1 MKFSWKVF
9 ISTILLVTAA
19 FGLGGTAMIVS
30 LYHQLLEQET
40 LMAMQE
46 NRYLCF
52 SFGNAL
58 SSVSSAQN
66 FDPDDFL
73 GQIEE
78 VLGSLHSEFSVG
90 AIDTIRLPEGEA
102 FAEQIP
108 LGSRSSRIVTNENG
122 IQYIQ
127 IVTHVS
133 LSEYPG
139 KGISS
144 NFQDTAS
151 LAPHDYYLQNI
162 VNISSVYETRNL
174 YIALYQGIL
183 LAVISI
189 SSVILLLLTHFLT
202 LPLKRLTATTQ
213 EIASGS
219 FSTRAVPHGNDEI
232 GILTKNFNIMADV
245 VEEKIY
251 DLEETARQREDFVAS
266 FAHELKTPL
275 TSIIG
280 YADMLRSYEMSPED
294 RFTAANYIFSEGKRL
309 ESLSLHLLDLIVL
322 HKQEFHLSPVE
333 SEAFLQETAHIL
345 MPLLQKHQQTL
356 HIQSQPA
363 TILLEAILMKTLLYN
378 LIDNACKASEPGSEI
393 FLTGEHIDGFYRLS
407 VRDCGRGIPAEELSK
422 ITEPFYMV
430 DKSRSR
436 KQNGAGLGLALCQEI
451 AMIHGDSLH
460 IQSQLGQGTCISFSV
475 KEVPC
480 DEK

>member
-19 FGLGGTAMIVS
+19 CGLGGTAMITS
-30 LYHQLLEQET
+30 LYHQVLEQEM

-58 SSVSSAQN
+58 SSFSTSQSFN
-66 FDPDDFL
+66 PDEFL
-73 GQIEE
+73 TQVEE
-78 VLGSLHSEFSVG
+78 VLGSLHSEFSIG
-90 AIDTIRLPEGEA
+90 AIDTIRLPEGES

-108 LGSRSSRIVTNENG
+108 LGSRASRIVTDENG
-122 IQYIQ
+122 IPYIQ
-127 IVTHVS
+127 IITHVS

-139 KGISS
+139 RGISS

-162 VNISSVYETRNL
+162 VNISSAYETRNR

-183 LAVISI
+183 IAVISI
-189 SSVILLLLTHFLT
+189 SSIILLLLTHFLT
-202 LPLKRLTATTQ
+202 LPLKRLTATAQ
-213 EIASGS
+213 KIAAGS
-219 FSTRAVPHGNDEI
+219 FSTRAIPHGNDEI
-232 GILTKNFNIMADV
+232 GILTRNFNAMADV

-280 YADMLRSYEMSPED
+280 YADMLRSYKMDPED

-345 MPLLQKHQQTL
+345 MPLLQKYQQTL
-356 HIQSQPA
+356 QIQSQPA
-363 TILLEAILMKTLLYN
+363 SIVLEPTLMKTLLYN
-378 LIDNACKASEPGSEI
+378 LIDNACKASEPGGEI
-393 FLTGEHIDGFYRLS
+393 FLTGEHCHGLYRLS
-407 VRDCGRGIPAEELSK
+407 VRDSGRGIPSEELSK
-422 ITEPFYMV
+422 IT
-430 DKSRSR
+430 
-436 KQNGAGLGLALCQEI
+436 
-451 AMIHGDSLH
+451 
-460 IQSQLGQGTCISFSV
+460 
-475 KEVPC
+475 
-480 DEK
+480 

>member
-19 FGLGGTAMIVS
+19 CGLGGTAMITS
-30 LYHQLLEQET
+30 LYHQVLEQEM

-58 SSVSSAQN
+58 SSFSTSQSFN
-66 FDPDDFL
+66 PDEFL
-73 GQIEE
+73 TQVEE
-78 VLGSLHSEFSVG
+78 VLGSLHSEFSIG
-90 AIDTIRLPEGEA
+90 AIDTIRLPEGES

-108 LGSRSSRIVTNENG
+108 LGSRASRIVTDENG
-122 IQYIQ
+122 IPYIQ
-127 IVTHVS
+127 IITHVS

-139 KGISS
+139 RGISS

-162 VNISSVYETRNL
+162 VNISSAYETRNR

-183 LAVISI
+183 IAVISI
-189 SSVILLLLTHFLT
+189 SSIILLLLTHFLT
-202 LPLKRLTATTQ
+202 LPLKRLTATAQ
-213 EIASGS
+213 KIAAGS
-219 FSTRAVPHGNDEI
+219 FSTRAIPHGNDEI
-232 GILTKNFNIMADV
+232 GILTRNFNAMADV

-280 YADMLRSYEMSPED
+280 YADMLRSYKMDPED

-345 MPLLQKHQQTL
+345 MPLLQKYQQTL
-356 HIQSQPA
+356 QIQSQPA
-363 TILLEAILMKTLLYN
+363 SIVLEPTLMKTLLYN
-378 LIDNACKASEPGSEI
+378 LIDNACKASEPGGEI
-393 FLTGEHIDGFYRLS
+393 FLTGEHCHGLYRLS
-407 VRDCGRGIPAEELSK
+407 VRDSGRGIPAEELSK
-422 ITEPFYMV
+422 IT
-430 DKSRSR
+430 
-436 KQNGAGLGLALCQEI
+436 
-451 AMIHGDSLH
+451 
-460 IQSQLGQGTCISFSV
+460 
-475 KEVPC
+475 
-480 DEK
+480 